1 MVKAQKCG
9 YVYVKN
15 EQSADLTFCLCVF
28 KVRRNNVEVKRGF
41 SNMKNDYK
49 YPHLFEPIKLGNTL
63 FRNRIFASPTGYQNV
78 NGDGYLNDGA
88 AAYYGRRA
96 RGGAASVATF
106 EGIVDGELGRGGA
119 TQIAMDTPNIDRGL
133 ARIAH
138 EVKGYGAVAT
148 MELQHAGMFANRDL
162 SFFGADS
169 KGIAYG
175 PVECE
180 CAGRQILPM
189 TEEIIERTIQKYID
203 AAALAQRC
211 GFGMVLVH
219 AGHGW
224 MLHQFLSPI
233 TNTRKDKWG
242 GADIENRARLLL
254 AICDGIHQRC
264 GAGFPIEVRISGS
277 ECYDGGFGV
286 ENGIAVAKQLE
297 GHCELIHVSAG
308 NHEVEEVFAVTH
320 PSMFLEDG
328 CNVKYAAEIKK
339 HVKTPVAAIGALS
352 DPGLMEE
359 IIASGKADV
368 VELGREFMAEPDFPL
383 KVRTGH
389 EDEARRC
396 MRCLSC
402 FSNELTHGEPY
413 CAINPESGRELD
425 MKYQPPE
432 ASVKKKVLVAGGGV
446 AGMEAALTCADR
458 GHQVIL
464 CEKTDRLGGVL
475 RCEESVSFKKNLDYY
490 LNQQAKLIQDNERI
504 ELRLNTAVTPEMA
517 EEMKAD
523 VIIAAMGAKAAKPP
537 IPGIE
542 GGNVLAAQEA
552 YTALD
557 RIGDSVV
564 ILGAGLV
571 GIELGLHLIEHGKK
585 VTVVEM
591 TDHINDGGNFLHM
604 LGLNVEIKNKG
615 LEVRLNTRA
624 KEILEDGVI
633 CETEAGTEK
642 FPADT
647 VVYAVGQKP
656 LQEEAVSLN
665 YSAPEVYFIGDCVAP
680 KNITEATSTAFLI
693 SRNLGRI

>member
-1 MVKAQKCG
+1 MRK
-9 YVYVKN
+9 
-15 EQSADLTFCLCVF
+15 
-28 KVRRNNVEVKRGF
+28 
-41 SNMKNDYK
+41 DYK
-49 YPHLFEPIKLGNTL
+49 YPHLFEPIRLGNTL

-96 RGGAASVATF
+96 KGGAASVATF

-133 ARIAH
+133 ARIAY
-138 EVKGYGAVAT
+138 EIKGYGAVAT

-169 KGIAYG
+169 RGIAYG

-180 CAGRQILPM
+180 CAGRKILPM
-189 TEEIIERTIQKYID
+189 TEEIIERTIQKYVD
-203 AAALAQRC
+203 AAVLAQRC
-211 GFGMVLVH
+211 GFGMVLIH

-233 TNTRKDKWG
+233 TNTRRDKWG
-242 GADIENRARLLL
+242 GAAIENRVRLLL

-277 ECYDGGFGV
+277 ECYDGGFGI

-352 DPGLMEE
+352 DAQLMEE
-359 IIASGKADV
+359 IIASGMADV

-413 CAINPESGRELD
+413 CAINPQSGRELD
-425 MKYQPPE
+425 MKYEPPRAE
-432 ASVKKKVLVAGGGV
+432 VLKRVLVAGGGV
-446 AGMEAALTCADR
+446 AGMEAALTCAKR

-464 CEKTDRLGGVL
+464 CEKGSRLGGVL
-475 RCEESVSFKKNLDYY
+475 RCEEQVSFKKNLDYY
-490 LNQQAKLIQDNERI
+490 LNQQEDFIRKSENI
-504 ELRLNTAVTPEMA
+504 ELRLHTEVTPQLA
-517 EEMKAD
+517 EDIRPD
-523 VIIAAMGAKAAKPP
+523 VIIAALGAQAAKPA
-537 IPGIE
+537 IPGID
-542 GGNVLAAQEA
+542 GKNVLAAQDA

-557 RIGDSVV
+557 KIGESVM

-571 GIELGLHLIEHGKK
+571 GIELGLHLIEHGRK

-591 TDHINDGGNFLHM
+591 TGHINDGGNFLHM
-604 LGLNVEIKNKG
+604 LGLNVEIKKKG
-615 LEVRLNTRA
+615 LDIFLNTKA
-624 KEILEDGVI
+624 KEILENGVI
-633 CETEAGTEK
+633 CENAQGEVK
-642 FPADT
+642 YQADT
-647 VVYAVGQKP
+647 VIYAVGQRP
-656 LQEEAVSLN
+656 LQQEAISLN

-680 KNITEATSTAFLI
+680 KNITEATSTAYLI
-693 SRNLGRI
+693 SRNIGRI